1 MKRCPRACAG
11 ACGAYFP
18 REVKA
23 SRTPGPSAALAV
35 RERASP
41 VSRDR
46 RLFERYRDP
55 SDPVDRDALVK
66 RFLPLA
72 HQLARRF
79 SGGSEPYEDLLQVAS
94 LALVG
99 AIDRFDPDRRVAF
112 SSYAMPTMAGA
123 IKRYYRDM
131 TWAVHVPRDLKERAL
146 AVDDAGD
153 RLARDLGRAPSRREI
168 AEAVRSSERQVLEA
182 AIAINARTVSSLDL
196 WYDEQGY
203 ERVERRAV
211 LDRLLALL
219 SRREREVLR
228 LRFDED
234 LCQREIGERIGVS
247 QMQVSRILRTALG
260 TLERLAEGEREA
272 VTEAPRPPRTRAEA
286 AR

>member
-1 MKRCPRACAG
+1 
-11 ACGAYFP
+11 
-18 REVKA
+18 VTA
-23 SRTPGPSAALAV
+23 SRTAE
-35 RERASP
+35 RERTSP

-55 SDPVDRDALVK
+55 ADPVDREALVK

-72 HQLARRF
+72 RQLARRF

-94 LALVG
+94 LALVR
-99 AIDRFDPDRRVAF
+99 AIDRFDPARRVAF

-146 AVDDAGD
+146 AVDDAGE
-153 RLARDLGRAPSRREI
+153 RLARDLGRPPSRREL
-168 AEAVRSSERQVLEA
+168 AEALRASERQVLEA
-182 AIAINARTVSSLDL
+182 MLAINARTVASLDYWRGDQGTL
-196 WYDEQGY
+196 GDAVRTLRYDERGY
-203 ERVERRAV
+203 ERVEQRAV
-211 LDRLLALL
+211 LDRLLASLT
-219 SRREREVLR
+219 RREREVLR

-247 QMQVSRILRTALG
+247 QMQVSRILREALRR
-260 TLERLAEGEREA
+260 LERLAEGQRDA
-272 VTEAPRPPRTRAEA
+272 VTGAPRPPRTRAA
-286 AR
+286 AVR